1 MDKIYS
7 PNELLL
13 IDKTNA
19 ANNDDMITA
28 LIGTD
33 ECTLKVYEKLNDT
46 IYLTPH
52 STNPVHKVQE
62 YDTNEVPCHI
72 IVVTKIMNSIMYL

>member
-13 IDKTNA
+13 IDKTNV
-19 ANNDDMITA
+19 ANNDDMVTA

-33 ECTLKVYEKLNDT
+33 ECTLKEYEKLNDT

-52 STNPVHKVQE
+52 STTPVHKVQE

-72 IVVTKIMNSIMYL
+72 IGVIKIMNMIMYL